1 MLNKARCVNAQT
13 EVNSFLACLPR
24 FGRKEATRTPDP
36 YVPNVVRYQLRY
48 FPILV
53 QCKVMNILAHNQIHV
68 GFLCILIVSRWCSY
82 FITCSINNQRQNL
95 FFYRNIYHNFRV
107 LGVVGNEQNTSA
119 TLKIR
124 GV

>member
-48 FPILV
+48 FPIAV
-53 QCKVMNILAHNQIHV
+53 QNYEHFMKSPNLLHQKLDV
-68 GFLCILIVSRWCSY
+68 
-82 FITCSINNQRQNL
+82 QR
-95 FFYRNIYHNFRV
+95 
-107 LGVVGNEQNTSA
+107 
-119 TLKIR
+119 
-124 GV
+124 